1 MKLSPKTTNA
11 DLWLFLGLVG
21 AGLAVVWLQYKKPDA
36 AAAATLAGAMFG
48 GGAVLLGNWIARRA
62 ERERLASEAEDR
74 RSKFKTLIAAEL
86 VNLAAGLIGSKK
98 YFHAAEER
106 ARAGDDLQQQPD
118 LGHCLPRETPF
129 VAKAGV
135 ELLQLEQPAIDALV
149 MLQANLALTRTAMEA
164 IMDGRDRFGLLRIG
178 AVSNALSHDMELL
191 AQAFE
196 RIAATRRLSL
206 ADREPELASV
216 LLRRVA
222 ANG

>member
-11 DLWLFLGLVG
+11 DLWLFLVLVG

-62 ERERLASEAEDR
+62 ERERLASDAEDR
-74 RSKFKTLIAAEL
+74 RAKFKTLIAAEL
-86 VNLAAGLIGSKK
+86 VNLAAGLIGSKQ
-98 YFHAAEER
+98 YFHAASQH
-106 ARAGDDLQQQPD
+106 AVGGGVLPPQPD
-118 LGHCLPRETPF
+118 LIRSLPRDMPF
-129 VAKAGV
+129 VAGAGV

-149 MLQANLALTRTAMEA
+149 TLRANLGLTRIEMES
-164 IMDGRDRFGLLRIG
+164 IIDGRDRFGLLRIG
-178 AVSNALSHDMELL
+178 AVSNALSHNLELL

-196 RIAATRRLSL
+196 RIAPTRQL
-206 ADREPELASV
+206 ALPDHEPALASAV
-216 LLRRVA
+216 LRRVA